1 MLSLSTDFAILFLL
15 KQSTKSTSLLK
26 ESIMNATMTTDT
38 KEMVK
43 NVSVLETSVL
53 KAVFGFAQKK
63 KNVSFPKEVLVGGEV
78 LKPNQLNTVLMNL
91 KAKNIIQVNVDL
103 FGFSMVSMTFDGIK
117 FCEGLMRKKAK
128 KAA

>member
-1 MLSLSTDFAILFLL
+1 MLSLSVGFAILFLL
-15 KQSTKSTSLLK
+15 KQSTKPTSFFKECVMITTIST
-26 ESIMNATMTTDT
+26 
-38 KEMVK
+38 
-43 NVSVLETSVL
+43 LETSVL

-63 KNVSFPKEVLVGGEV
+63 KNVSFPKEVLVGGDV

>member
-1 MLSLSTDFAILFLL
+1 MLSLSTCLAILFSLR
-15 KQSTKSTSLLK
+15 QSAKSTSLFK

-53 KAVFGFAQKK
+53 KAVFGFAKKK

-78 LKPNQLNTVLMNL
+78 LKSNQLNTVLMNL
-91 KAKNIIQVNVDL
+91 KAKNIIQVNFDL
-103 FGFSMVSMTFDGIK
+103 FGFSMVSMTFEGIK
-117 FCEGLMRKKAK
+117 FCEDLMRKKAK